1 MFGTASKIQIIPFSR
16 PDFSFVLAQGILEF
30 VLPPALRVVKLKL
43 VPVSFWS
50 SSTT

>member
-16 PDFSFVLAQGILEF
+16 HDFSFVLAQGILEF